1 MTRSNIPKTTILK
14 LDSSLPSRSL
24 FFDYIYIYV
33 VTGQRQ
39 LLSYLSFDVYQ
50 QVIRKMIGGTLVL
63 APFRSVRWY
72 NICHLID
79 FFQCHLLVVL
89 LKHLFPCTTPPISCD
104 LMVCLLLHH
113 FTSIYCNNIGNSNE
127 IEQLLENMSNNMKEL
142 FDDKY

>member
-24 FFDYIYIYV
+24 FFDYIYTHGYR
-33 VTGQRQ
+33 TLQRQ

-50 QVIRKMIGGTLVL
+50 QVIRKMIGGTFFL
-63 APFRSVRWY
+63 APFQSVRWY
-72 NICHLID
+72 NICQFID

-113 FTSIYCNNIGNSNE
+113 FTSIHYNNIGNSNE
-127 IEQLLENMSNNMKEL
+127 IEQLLAKHVQ
-142 FDDKY
+142 